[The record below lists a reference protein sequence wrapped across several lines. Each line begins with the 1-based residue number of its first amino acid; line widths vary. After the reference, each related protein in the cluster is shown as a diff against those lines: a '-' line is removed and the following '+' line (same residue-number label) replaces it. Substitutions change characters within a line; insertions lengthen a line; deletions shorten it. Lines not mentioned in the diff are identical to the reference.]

1 MKIYIRNEKNEI
13 IGFKEV
19 LEENERLN
27 KIIELENQAKKY
39 KMKQIASLNEKKK
52 DIRNMLFRFYSH
64 KYLSIMLEID
74 KLYNTPT
81 YKYEEMFN
89 FNVQPE
95 RLECTSFVPKD
106 KKEKIKSLNNT
117 YKIIREGNKRK
128 DTSIITLD
136 SEYYK

>member
-81 YKYEEMFN
+81 YKYEEMYN

-95 RLECTSFVPKD
+95 RLECMSFVPKD
-106 KKEKIKSLNNT
+106 KKESHQKAACLLADSHQSMALQSFLQFHSL
-117 YKIIREGNKRK
+117 G
-128 DTSIITLD
+128 
-136 SEYYK
+136 